1 MSTAQNSGHWADG
14 PLAVFDLE
22 STGVD
27 VTSDRIVTAS
37 VVTIHGGTPRVRSW
51 LANPGIEIPASA
63 TAVHRITTEH
73 AVAHGD
79 DAGRVV
85 IEVANALIDAWVLSM
100 PVIVYNAPF
109 DLSMLD
115 CELRRHG
122 YDGLT
127 IGGLV
132 IDPLV
137 LDKALDPYRKGS
149 RKLVDT
155 ARHYRVPLSAEDAHT
170 SAGDCLAAA
179 RVAWKLPRVY
189 PAIGR
194 MSAAELMAFQAKAA
208 REQAVSLERYFR
220 RQGKNEVVD
229 PSWPIRPFV
238 TAGAS
243 A

>member
-1 MSTAQNSGHWADG
+1 MSTAQASTWADG
-14 PLAVFDLE
+14 PMAVFDIE

-37 VVTIHGGTPRVRSW
+37 VVSIQGATPRVRSW

-63 TAVHRITTEH
+63 TEVHGITTEH

-85 IEVANALIDAWVLSM
+85 IEVANAIIDAWALGM
-100 PVIVYNAPF
+100 PVVIYNAPF

-127 IGGLV
+127 VGGLV
-132 IDPLV
+132 VDPFV
-137 LDKALDPYRKGS
+137 LDKALDRYRKGS
-149 RKLVDT
+149 RKLIDT
-155 ARHYRVPLSAEDAHT
+155 ARHYRVPLSTEDAHT
-170 SAGDCLAAA
+170 STGDCLAAA
-179 RVAWKLPRVY
+179 RVAWKLSRAY

-194 MSAAELMAFQAKAA
+194 MSASELMAFQAEAA
-208 REQAVSLERYFR
+208 REQAVSLQQHFR
-220 RQGKNEVVD
+220 RQGKHELVD